1 MYNLHD
7 LESIAY
13 FQKKAYQKDEVIFN
27 EGEEN
32 TFLYIV
38 LEWKLLVDKQIS
50 LYSDDRKEIAILQP
64 WDIFWE
70 GSISGSYKK
79 QVRVVCK
86 ELTILYYLDTTL
98 DLHKCLIEF
107 PLISFEI
114 FKKIIALTNSRLLVS
129 DREATINYEVTKR
142 INGLEK
148 VDFKSLTSLFDQIAN
163 VFWCDYLL
171 YLEKKEF
178 IEHTLVIRYD
188 TRNTGKVENIV
199 ITFPDDFKTNILEE
213 NGINL
218 WENTFL
224 QRIRVSWE
232 ILWYLV
238 FWNNSKDFN
247 DSDHRIA
254 ESIANSLV
262 WVLRQKKLLDE
273 ERDKNYLKSL

>member
-7 LESIAY
+7 LESVVY
-13 FQKKAYQKDEVIFN
+13 FQKKTYEKDEVIFN

-32 TFLYIV
+32 IFLYVV

-50 LYSDDRKEIAILQP
+50 SSEERKEIAILQSG
-64 WDIFWE
+64 DIFWE
-70 GSISGSYKK
+70 GSISGNYKK

-86 ELTILYYLDTTL
+86 EKAILYVLDTSTNL
-98 DLHKCLIEF
+98 NKCLTEF

-114 FKKIIALTNSRLLVS
+114 FKKIISLTNTRLLVS
-129 DREATINYEVTKR
+129 DREATINYEVTKK
-142 INGLEK
+142 INALEK
-148 VDFKSLTSLFDQIAN
+148 IDFKSLTSLFDQIAN
-163 VFWCDYLL
+163 AFWCDYLL

-188 TRNTGKVENIV
+188 TRNSGKNENIV

-224 QRIRVSWE
+224 QKIAVWGE

-238 FWNNSKDFN
+238 FWNNSKNFN
-247 DSDHRIA
+247 DSDHRVA
-254 ESIANSLV
+254 ESIGNSLV
-262 WVLRQKKLLDE
+262 WILRQKKLLDE